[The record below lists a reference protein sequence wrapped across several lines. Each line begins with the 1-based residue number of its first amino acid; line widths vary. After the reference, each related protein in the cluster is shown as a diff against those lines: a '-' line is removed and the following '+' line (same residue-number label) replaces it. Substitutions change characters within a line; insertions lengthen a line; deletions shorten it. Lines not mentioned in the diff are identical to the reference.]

1 MGDSPLALAARN
13 GHKEVV
19 KILLGRWGV
28 DPDES
33 NGHGQ
38 TPLCYAAAYG
48 RAEVVEILPVF
59 ATGQS
64 VRPEGRT
71 RTDYES

>member
-1 MGDSPLALAARN
+1 MTVSKLRDARYGDIRERKANNNKKQAQIS
-13 GHKEVV
+13 KYE
-19 KILLGRWGV
+19 
-28 DPDES
+28 
-33 NGHGQ
+33 
-38 TPLCYAAAYG
+38 T
-48 RAEVVEILPVF
+48 VF

>member
-1 MGDSPLALAARN
+1 VDRCVGVLQRDVRKLGVGIPTW
-13 GHKEVV
+13 
-19 KILLGRWGV
+19 LLQNS
-28 DPDES
+28 DYY
-33 NGHGQ
+33 H
-38 TPLCYAAAYG
+38 
-48 RAEVVEILPVF
+48 PVF

>member
-1 MGDSPLALAARN
+1 MTTLDPPDSVLTKVYDGPD
-13 GHKEVV
+13 HK
-19 KILLGRWGV
+19 
-28 DPDES
+28 
-33 NGHGQ
+33 N
-38 TPLCYAAAYG
+38 
-48 RAEVVEILPVF
+48 PVF